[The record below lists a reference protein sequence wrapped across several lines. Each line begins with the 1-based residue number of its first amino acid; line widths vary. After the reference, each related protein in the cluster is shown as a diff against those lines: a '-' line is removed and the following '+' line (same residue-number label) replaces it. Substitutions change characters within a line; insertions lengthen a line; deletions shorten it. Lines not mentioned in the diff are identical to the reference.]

1 MEERERL
8 KKSIIEFIDYLEKV
22 ERDKGKGNGFLSYLI
37 QEDRTYT
44 KDFYLMYEKNSL
56 AKKSKNIID
65 FVNHR
70 KHIQSSSIK
79 SLFENSVDLPKVL
92 RFNHL
97 QKMNT
102 DEYKEIKDVIS
113 YSSLL
118 RLGCHNIADRISIS
132 NPTKYKSIRTMFS
145 FPHWGMNEEI
155 KEITKGE
162 LTPIM
167 GDSDTYK
174 RLIDKNGNIWIN
186 HSISVVKDGNQW
198 IKSFPDEENVIPD
211 WADKNEKLF
220 NILGNGVAVDVDL
233 LGFRNRGLYDSIKYK
248 VMGEFDFEGFNE
260 EEILWVKRYLDW
272 EFISLQTYIQKND
285 FEYYNHKGEDEK
297 NVYDDYLSVL
307 KELAEEKSYTYVR
320 FLILP
325 DIIEKLIQKLN
336 NNPDDFGFAKRLLK
350 SMNTSKATEDE
361 KDFKEAFE
369 NLCERWETEKEK
381 QKDWQKGFWK
391 KVDLTDNFSLVPN
404 NKSLMDI
411 KRKDLTNSFINET
424 IDLPSKKIKGKRIGS
439 SGSSELQQ
447 LLIRVGIS

>member
-162 LTPIM
+162 LTPIK
-167 GDSDTYK
+167 GENDTYK
-174 RLIDKNGNIWIN
+174 RLIDKNGNVWIN

-272 EFISLQTYIQKND
+272 EFISLQTFIQKND

>member
-132 NPTKYKSIRTMFS
+132 NPTKYKSIRAMFS

-325 DIIEKLIQKLN
+325 DIIENIIQKLN
-336 NNPDDFGFAKRLLK
+336 NNPDDFEFAKRLLK
-350 SMNTSKATEDE
+350 SMNTDVAKIGETT
-361 KDFKEAFE
+361 FKKAFE

>member
-325 DIIEKLIQKLN
+325 DIIENIIQKLN
-336 NNPDDFGFAKRLLK
+336 NNPEDFEFAKRLLK

-381 QKDWQKGFWK
+381 QKDFQKEFWK

>member
-1 MEERERL
+1 
-8 KKSIIEFIDYLEKV
+8 
-22 ERDKGKGNGFLSYLI
+22 
-37 QEDRTYT
+37 
-44 KDFYLMYEKNSL
+44 
-56 AKKSKNIID
+56 
-65 FVNHR
+65 
-70 KHIQSSSIK
+70 
-79 SLFENSVDLPKVL
+79 
-92 RFNHL
+92 
-97 QKMNT
+97 
-102 DEYKEIKDVIS
+102 
-113 YSSLL
+113 
-118 RLGCHNIADRISIS
+118 
-132 NPTKYKSIRTMFS
+132 MFS

-186 HSISVVKDGNQW
+186 HSISVVKDSNEW

-220 NILGNGVAVDVDL
+220 KILENGVAVDVDI

-325 DIIEKLIQKLN
+325 DIMENVVQKLN
-336 NNPDDFGFAKRLLK
+336 SNPYDFEFAKGVLN
-350 SMNTSKATEDE
+350 SMNLNVAKVGESV
-361 KDFKEAFE
+361 FKESFE
-369 NLCERWETEKEK
+369 SLCERWETTKKKEK
-381 QKDWQKGFWK
+381 
-391 KVDLTDNFSLVPN
+391 
-404 NKSLMDI
+404 
-411 KRKDLTNSFINET
+411 
-424 IDLPSKKIKGKRIGS
+424 
-439 SGSSELQQ
+439 
-447 LLIRVGIS
+447 

>member
-22 ERDKGKGNGFLSYLI
+22 ERDKGKGNGYLSYLI
-37 QEDRTYT
+37 QEDRTST

-79 SLFENSVDLPKVL
+79 SLFEISVDLPKVL

-285 FEYYNHKGEDEK
+285 FVYYNHNGENEK

-336 NNPDDFGFAKRLLK
+336 NNPDDFEFAKRLLK

>member
-132 NPTKYKSIRTMFS
+132 NPTKYKSIRAMFS

-336 NNPDDFGFAKRLLK
+336 SNPDDFGFAKRLLK

>member
-220 NILGNGVAVDVDL
+220 KILGNGVAVDVDI

-248 VMGEFDFEGFNE
+248 VVGEFDFEGFNE

-272 EFISLQTYIQKND
+272 EFISLQTFIQKND

-307 KELAEEKSYTYVR
+307 KELAEEKSYTYIR

-325 DIIEKLIQKLN
+325 DIMENVVQKLN
-336 NNPDDFGFAKRLLK
+336 SNPYDFEFAKGVLN
-350 SMNTSKATEDE
+350 SMNLNVAKVGESV
-361 KDFKEAFE
+361 FKESFE
-369 NLCERWETEKEK
+369 SLCERWETTKKKEK
-381 QKDWQKGFWK
+381 KWQDGFWK
-391 KVDLTDNFSLVPN
+391 KVDLTDNFSLVPTDE
-404 NKSLMDI
+404 SLMDI
-411 KRKDLTNSFINET
+411 KRKDLTNNFINQT
-424 IDLPSKKIKGKRIGS
+424 IDFPSKKIKTKRTGS
-439 SGSSELQQ
+439 SSSNELRR
-447 LLIRVGIS
+447 LLRIFGIK

>member
-325 DIIEKLIQKLN
+325 DIIENIIQKLN
-336 NNPDDFGFAKRLLK
+336 NNPEDFEFAKRLLK

-381 QKDWQKGFWK
+381 QKDFQKEFWK

-439 SGSSELQQ
+439 SGSSGLQQ

>member
-56 AKKSKNIID
+56 ARKSKNIAD

-145 FPHWGMNEEI
+145 FPHWGMNEEV
-155 KEITKGE
+155 KNQGKGE
-162 LTPIM
+162 I
-167 GDSDTYK
+167 Y
-174 RLIDKNGNIWIN
+174 I
-186 HSISVVKDGNQW
+186 
-198 IKSFPDEENVIPD
+198 
-211 WADKNEKLF
+211 
-220 NILGNGVAVDVDL
+220 
-233 LGFRNRGLYDSIKYK
+233 GF
-248 VMGEFDFEGFNE
+248 
-260 EEILWVKRYLDW
+260 
-272 EFISLQTYIQKND
+272 
-285 FEYYNHKGEDEK
+285 
-297 NVYDDYLSVL
+297 
-307 KELAEEKSYTYVR
+307 
-320 FLILP
+320 
-325 DIIEKLIQKLN
+325 
-336 NNPDDFGFAKRLLK
+336 
-350 SMNTSKATEDE
+350 
-361 KDFKEAFE
+361 
-369 NLCERWETEKEK
+369 
-381 QKDWQKGFWK
+381 
-391 KVDLTDNFSLVPN
+391 
-404 NKSLMDI
+404 
-411 KRKDLTNSFINET
+411 
-424 IDLPSKKIKGKRIGS
+424 
-439 SGSSELQQ
+439 
-447 LLIRVGIS
+447 